1 MEKLN
6 TKTLRILA
14 IIALALNLI
23 ILSSQLHVG
32 EFMGGTELSDAKL
45 FANDLI
51 SNLQELAGSLNV
63 SEKNSVKQS
72 LAKLHYDVYLVD
84 SHKEL
89 ADILQNDAAKTRDL
103 IITEYTNLAAEKVL
117 AVLNAAPEIQ
127 YSSSSEILTIEPLP
141 TGGYEVKP
149 PHNLEEDTLTQLLG
163 IENLFSK
170 EAPRGFYEPYRHL
183 STLKV
188 LIEKGVAQLIPQ
200 NLEQDT
206 IKYLEGEIDNLR
218 EEYARVNQT
227 AGYAE
232 MSGPGIEIY
241 VYDQIY
247 SVSAG
252 DLRRIISELYSSG
265 ARAIAVHGQRLAV
278 NSYIIDSEEGIIV
291 DGVTIRSNPVVIQ
304 AVGDTTTLRAGV
316 DLLFSVSFRGV
327 LSFDIENRE
336 NMVLPARGFQ

>member
-1 MEKLN
+1 MDKLS

-14 IIALALNLI
+14 VIALALNLI
-23 ILSSQLHVG
+23 ILATQIHRG
-32 EFMGGTELSDAKL
+32 ESAETELSEAKA
-45 FANDLI
+45 FANDII
-51 SNLQELAGSLNV
+51 SNLQELAAALNV

-72 LAKLHYDVYLVD
+72 LAKLHYDVYLVNN
-84 SHKEL
+84 HKEL

-103 IITEYTNLAAEKVL
+103 IISEYTNLTAEKVL

-127 YSSSSEILTIEPLP
+127 YSSSSVTLTLEPLP
-141 TGGYEVKP
+141 TGGYEVKN
-149 PHNLEEDTLTQLLG
+149 PHNLEEDTLNQLLA

-170 EAPRGFYEPYRHL
+170 EAQRGFYEPYRHL

-188 LIEKGVAQLIPQ
+188 LIENGVAQLIPQ
-200 NLEQDT
+200 SLEQET

-218 EEYARVNQT
+218 EEYARINQM

-247 SVSAG
+247 TVSAG
-252 DLRRIISELYSSG
+252 DLRRIISELYSAG
-265 ARAIAVHGQRLAV
+265 ARGIAIHGQRLSA
-278 NSYIIDSEEGIIV
+278 NSYIIDSDEGIVV
-291 DGVTIRSNPVVIQ
+291 DGVTIRSNPVIIQ
-304 AVGDTTTLRAGV
+304 VVGDTTTLKAGV

-327 LSFDIENRE
+327 LGFDIENRE
-336 NMVLPARGFQ
+336 NMVLPAKAFQ

>member
-1 MEKLN
+1 MDKLS

-14 IIALALNLI
+14 VIALAFNI
-23 ILSSQLHVG
+23 AILASQLHRG
-32 EFMGGTELSDAKL
+32 EFAGTELSDAKA
-45 FANDLI
+45 FANDVI
-51 SNLQELAGSLNV
+51 SNLQELAATLNV

-72 LAKLHYDVYLVD
+72 LAKLHYDVFLVN

-103 IITEYTNLAAEKVL
+103 IISEYTNLTAEKVL

-127 YSSSSEILTIEPLP
+127 YSSSSVTLTLEPLP
-141 TGGYEVKP
+141 TGGYEVKN
-149 PHNLEEDTLTQLLG
+149 PHNLEEDTLNQLLA

-170 EAPRGFYEPYRHL
+170 EAQRGFYEPYRHL

-188 LIEKGVAQLIPQ
+188 LIENGVAQLIPQ
-200 NLEQDT
+200 SLEQET
-206 IKYLEGEIDNLR
+206 IKYLEGEIENLR
-218 EEYARVNQT
+218 QEYARINQM

-247 SVSAG
+247 TVSAG
-252 DLRRIISELYSSG
+252 DLRRIISELYSAG
-265 ARAIAVHGQRLAV
+265 ARGIAIHGQRLSV
-278 NSYIIDSEEGIIV
+278 NSYIIDSEEGIVV
-291 DGVTIRSNPVVIQ
+291 DGVTIRSNPVIIQ
-304 AVGDTTTLRAGV
+304 VVGDTTTLKAGV

-327 LSFDIENRE
+327 LGFDIENRE
-336 NMVLPARGFQ
+336 NMVLPAKAFQ